1 LLSRG
6 PGEPVRSM
14 TSDSVE
20 NPLMSPLRFDVLE
33 GKLYMSAGARV
44 MGGDLFDELEWE
56 SLRRLPGEG
65 PSASILP
72 GLAIG
77 FLEVAK
83 SSEIVLCGFRSLP
96 VRS

>member
-1 LLSRG
+1 MSRG

-14 TSDSVE
+14 TSDSAE

-44 MGGDLFDELEWE
+44 IGGGLSDELEWE
-56 SLRRLPGEG
+56 NLRRLPGEG

-72 GLAIG
+72 GLAIV

>member
-1 LLSRG
+1 MSLS

-14 TSDSVE
+14 TVDSAG
-20 NPLMSPLRFDVLE
+20 NPLMLPFGLDVLG

-44 MGGDLFDELEWE
+44 MGGGLFDEVRWE
-56 SLRRLPGEG
+56 SLKRLPGEG
-65 PSASILP
+65 PSASRLA